1 MPGFHQSRGLHPRQR
16 IAHHRA
22 TDTLGFHD
30 VDLGRQ
36 FLAAHQHTVTHALGE
51 AVDQGFCQAS
61 MVLLRGKRVVRHCS
75 LSSVR
80 YASIGCDPHTKHA
93 LSTVILSHP
102 TRTRSPAM
110 EQPSTSKGRRSS
122 LTQQLVAEFSRRI
135 REGEIQSGEKL
146 PTEQVIIRETGV
158 SRTVVREAMS
168 RLQAEGLVETRH
180 GIGTFVVDAAQPG
193 NFQQVEPPIGT
204 PGDAV
209 SIIELRLSIEPES
222 AALAAQRRT
231 PEQLD
236 AIRQALDEL
245 HRCARLGHDTM
256 KADFEFHRQISLCT
270 ANSFFTDVMS
280 QLGSSILP
288 RTRSGFGNITSL
300 HAEDDPGIQQRE
312 QETIFDAIVHQ
323 DRDAARAAMRL
334 HLINSLLRLRAKD

>member
-1 MPGFHQSRGLHPRQR
+1 ME
-16 IAHHRA
+16 
-22 TDTLGFHD
+22 
-30 VDLGRQ
+30 
-36 FLAAHQHTVTHALGE
+36 HT
-51 AVDQGFCQAS
+51 AS
-61 MVLLRGKRVVRHCS
+61 
-75 LSSVR
+75 
-80 YASIGCDPHTKHA
+80 P
-93 LSTVILSHP
+93 
-102 TRTRSPAM
+102 
-110 EQPSTSKGRRSS
+110 KGRRSS

-180 GIGTFVVDAAQPG
+180 GIGTFVVDASEVRTTQSD
-193 NFQQVEPPIGT
+193 EPSIGA

-209 SIIELRLSIEPES
+209 AIIELRLSLEPEA

-231 PEQLD
+231 PEQLN

-245 HRCARLGHDTM
+245 HRCVKTGQNTLQ
-256 KADFEFHRQISLCT
+256 ADHEFHRRISLCT
-270 ANSFFTDVMS
+270 ANSFFTDVMN

-288 RTRSGFGNITSL
+288 RTRSGFGNIASL
-300 HAEDDPGIQQRE
+300 KVEDDPHIQQRE
-312 QETIFDAIVHQ
+312 QEQIFDAIAHQ

-334 HLINSLLRLRAKD
+334 HLINSLQRLRAKP

>member
-1 MPGFHQSRGLHPRQR
+1 
-16 IAHHRA
+16 
-22 TDTLGFHD
+22 
-30 VDLGRQ
+30 
-36 FLAAHQHTVTHALGE
+36 
-51 AVDQGFCQAS
+51 
-61 MVLLRGKRVVRHCS
+61 
-75 LSSVR
+75 
-80 YASIGCDPHTKHA
+80 
-93 LSTVILSHP
+93 
-102 TRTRSPAM
+102 M

-193 NFQQVEPPIGT
+193 HFQQIESPIGT
-204 PGDAV
+204 SGDAV

-288 RTRSGFGNITSL
+288 RTRTRSGFGNITSL

>member
-1 MPGFHQSRGLHPRQR
+1 ME
-16 IAHHRA
+16 
-22 TDTLGFHD
+22 
-30 VDLGRQ
+30 
-36 FLAAHQHTVTHALGE
+36 HT
-51 AVDQGFCQAS
+51 AS
-61 MVLLRGKRVVRHCS
+61 
-75 LSSVR
+75 
-80 YASIGCDPHTKHA
+80 P
-93 LSTVILSHP
+93 
-102 TRTRSPAM
+102 
-110 EQPSTSKGRRSS
+110 KGRRSS

-180 GIGTFVVDAAQPG
+180 GIGTFVVDASQARAIHSD
-193 NFQQVEPPIGT
+193 EPSTGT

-209 SIIELRLSIEPES
+209 AIIELRLSLEPEA

-231 PEQLD
+231 PEQLS

-245 HRCARLGHDTM
+245 HRCVKTGQNTLQ
-256 KADFEFHRQISLCT
+256 ADHEFHRRISLCT
-270 ANSFFTDVMS
+270 ANSFFTDVMN

-288 RTRSGFGNITSL
+288 RTRSGFGNIASL
-300 HAEDDPGIQQRE
+300 QVEDDPHIQQRE
-312 QETIFDAIVHQ
+312 QEQIFDAIAHQ

-334 HLINSLLRLRAKD
+334 HLINSLQRLRAKP

>member
-1 MPGFHQSRGLHPRQR
+1 ME
-16 IAHHRA
+16 
-22 TDTLGFHD
+22 
-30 VDLGRQ
+30 
-36 FLAAHQHTVTHALGE
+36 HT
-51 AVDQGFCQAS
+51 AS
-61 MVLLRGKRVVRHCS
+61 
-75 LSSVR
+75 
-80 YASIGCDPHTKHA
+80 P
-93 LSTVILSHP
+93 
-102 TRTRSPAM
+102 
-110 EQPSTSKGRRSS
+110 KGRRSS

-180 GIGTFVVDAAQPG
+180 GIGTFVVDASEVRTTQSD
-193 NFQQVEPPIGT
+193 EPSIGA

-209 SIIELRLSIEPES
+209 AIIELRLSLEPEA

-231 PEQLD
+231 PEQLS

-245 HRCARLGHDTM
+245 HRCVKTGQNTLQ
-256 KADFEFHRQISLCT
+256 ADHEFHRRISLCT
-270 ANSFFTDVMS
+270 ANSFFTDVMN

-288 RTRSGFGNITSL
+288 RTRSGFGNIASL
-300 HAEDDPGIQQRE
+300 KVEDDPHIQQRE
-312 QETIFDAIVHQ
+312 QEQVFDAIAHQ

-334 HLINSLLRLRAKD
+334 HLINSLQRLRAKP

>member
-1 MPGFHQSRGLHPRQR
+1 
-16 IAHHRA
+16 
-22 TDTLGFHD
+22 
-30 VDLGRQ
+30 
-36 FLAAHQHTVTHALGE
+36 
-51 AVDQGFCQAS
+51 
-61 MVLLRGKRVVRHCS
+61 
-75 LSSVR
+75 
-80 YASIGCDPHTKHA
+80 
-93 LSTVILSHP
+93 
-102 TRTRSPAM
+102 
-110 EQPSTSKGRRSS
+110 
-122 LTQQLVAEFSRRI
+122 
-135 REGEIQSGEKL
+135 
-146 PTEQVIIRETGV
+146 
-158 SRTVVREAMS
+158 
-168 RLQAEGLVETRH
+168 
-180 GIGTFVVDAAQPG
+180 FVVDAAQPG

-300 HAEDDPGIQQRE
+300 HAEDDPVIQQREQETIFDAIVHQDRDAASQLGSSILPRTRSGFGNITSLHAEDDPVIQQRE

-334 HLINSLLRLRAKD
+334 HLINSLLRLRA

>member
-1 MPGFHQSRGLHPRQR
+1 
-16 IAHHRA
+16 
-22 TDTLGFHD
+22 
-30 VDLGRQ
+30 
-36 FLAAHQHTVTHALGE
+36 
-51 AVDQGFCQAS
+51 
-61 MVLLRGKRVVRHCS
+61 
-75 LSSVR
+75 
-80 YASIGCDPHTKHA
+80 
-93 LSTVILSHP
+93 
-102 TRTRSPAM
+102 M

-288 RTRSGFGNITSL
+288 RTRTRTRSGFGNITSL

>member
-1 MPGFHQSRGLHPRQR
+1 
-16 IAHHRA
+16 
-22 TDTLGFHD
+22 
-30 VDLGRQ
+30 
-36 FLAAHQHTVTHALGE
+36 
-51 AVDQGFCQAS
+51 
-61 MVLLRGKRVVRHCS
+61 
-75 LSSVR
+75 
-80 YASIGCDPHTKHA
+80 
-93 LSTVILSHP
+93 
-102 TRTRSPAM
+102 M

-193 NFQQVEPPIGT
+193 HFQQIESPIGT
-204 PGDAV
+204 PGDAA
-209 SIIELRLSIEPES
+209 SIIEMRLSIEPES

-288 RTRSGFGNITSL
+288 RIRSGFGNITSL

-312 QETIFDAIVHQ
+312 QETIFDAIGHQ

-334 HLINSLLRLRAKD
+334 HLINSLLRLRAKDYPYDVPDYA